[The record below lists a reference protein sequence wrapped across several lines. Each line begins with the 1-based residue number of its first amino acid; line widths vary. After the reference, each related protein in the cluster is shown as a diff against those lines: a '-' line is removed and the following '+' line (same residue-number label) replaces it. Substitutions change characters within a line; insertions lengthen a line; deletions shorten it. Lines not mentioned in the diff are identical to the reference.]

1 MRRLLLVLVMILLVL
16 SSCRMDIN
24 LNGGNSAVHEGSCN
38 WMGRLKGDPLVRD
51 ITIPATHDSC
61 ANKDLLGLSS
71 ISSTQDLDLWQ
82 QLEAGVRSLDIRIH
96 ERDGGYGIYHG
107 PVYMDITLD
116 EVVETCRTFLSEN
129 PSEFIMLFVQ
139 YEKVSDTDHHRMAT
153 PVVEAL
159 RKSDTGLF
167 YQGSGLDGVRLSDVA
182 GKIIP
187 ILGYIRIYREPDL
200 ISEWDFWL
208 PDYEPGYDNEYYW
221 QTQNPEEIWENSRSW
236 LDRYSSGDVSYPA
249 DPGLIST
256 SSYYY
261 GQFGLPNYRI
271 VSSYVN
277 QRLQEY
283 LEQYRGTGKCFGS
296 IRADHMS
303 RDLAHVIYS
312 CNLFE

>member
-1 MRRLLLVLVMILLVL
+1 MRRLLLVLILFLLVL
-16 SSCRMDIN
+16 SSCRMDVN
-24 LNGGNSAVHEGSCN
+24 LNGGNDTDYEGSCN
-38 WMGRLKGDPLVRD
+38 WMGRLKGDPLVKD

-71 ISSTQDLDLWQ
+71 ISSTQDLDLRQ

-96 ERDGGYGIYHG
+96 ERGDEYGIYHG

-116 EVVETCRTFLSEN
+116 DVVDICRAFLEEN
-129 PSEFIMLFVQ
+129 PSEFIMLFIQ
-139 YEKVSDTDHHRMAT
+139 YEKITETDHHRMAT
-153 PVVEAL
+153 PIVEGL

-167 YQGSGLDGVRLSDVA
+167 YQGSGLSGVRLSDVA

-200 ISEWDFWL
+200 ISEWDFWM
-208 PDYEPGYDNEYYW
+208 PDFEPGYDEEYYW
-221 QTQNPEEIWENSRSW
+221 QTQNPDEIWQNAKSW
-236 LDRYSSGDVSYPA
+236 LERYSNGDVAYPGE
-249 DPGLIST
+249 PGLVTT

-277 QRLQEY
+277 PRLLQW
-283 LEQYRGTGKCFGS
+283 LGQFNGQGKCFGS
-296 IRADHMS
+296 IRTDHMS
-303 RDLAHVIYS
+303 KELAHVIYS